1 MKYYDIAAFV
11 WPSYTADEPRARMFW
26 REGYGEWQ
34 SIKNAKENSDKYKPD
49 WYETWKE
56 RKPLW
61 GYVNEANP
69 EVMEMQIE
77 CAVSHGV
84 NVFIYDW
91 YWYDGRP
98 FLENCLNDGFL
109 KAKNTE
115 KMKFYLMW
123 ANHNVNE
130 CWNIDR
136 SDDNLTDKNVIWY
149 GTVSPDEYKRLVDRW
164 IEKYFKLPNY
174 YKIDGKP
181 VFLIYDPRNFI
192 NNFGGNLSLA
202 RAALDYFREKATEAG
217 LPGLHLQIT
226 SWNVAVQNYSGVD
239 GEPCDVSEIYKA
251 LGFDSATNYQWVH
264 FQHPGD
270 YAEMTKRAKEEYESI
285 TERGMCYFPH
295 VSIGWDNN
303 PRYRKFR
310 PGIVEKNTPEAFEK
324 ALRVAKE
331 YADTHELP
339 ANLITVNSWNEW
351 TETSYLEPDELYGY
365 GYLEAIKKVFTE
377 NN

>member
-1 MKYYDIAAFV
+1 MNNYDIAAFV
-11 WPSYTADEPRARMFW
+11 WPSYTNDDPRARMFW
-26 REGYGEWQ
+26 REGMGEWQ
-34 SIKNAKENSDKYKPD
+34 SVKNAQENSADYKPD
-49 WYETWKE
+49 WYKSWKG

-69 EVMEMQIE
+69 DVMQMQID
-77 CAVSHGV
+77 CAVRHGV

-109 KAKNTE
+109 KAPNSD

-136 SDDNLTDKNVIWY
+136 SDDNQNDGNIIWN
-149 GTVSPDEYKRLVDRW
+149 GSVSPDEYKKLIDRW
-164 IEKYFKLPNY
+164 IDKYFKLPNY

-192 NNFGGNLSLA
+192 NSFGGNLAAA
-202 RAALDYFREKATEAG
+202 REALDYFREKAIEAG
-217 LPGLHLQIT
+217 FPGLHLQIT

-239 GEPCDVSEIYKA
+239 GEPCDVSSIYKT

-270 YAEMTKRAKEEYESI
+270 YLEMTERAKEEYENI
-285 TERGMCYFPH
+285 TKRGMCYFPH

-303 PRYRKFR
+303 PRFKKFR
-310 PGIVEKNTPEAFEK
+310 PGIVTGNTPQAFEG

-331 YADTHELP
+331 YVDTHELP